1 METAIAKTNQ
11 QETASYI
18 NTIDLAASTENKVKV
33 ANAVNAA
40 ASLNG
45 HEGEVLHVSD
55 VITMPGVRRGRNGA
69 PDAECT
75 NVYLVCET
83 GEVFFTQSSG
93 VARSVNFI
101 VALFPDCN
109 AGNGYIPVV
118 CKEQQMPNGNS
129 LKTLEI
135 VDE

>member
-40 ASLNG
+40 VSLNG
-45 HEGEVLHVSD
+45 HEGEVLHVSG

-69 PDAECT
+69 PDTECT
-75 NVYLVCET
+75 NVYLVCDT

-101 VALFPDCN
+101 VALFPDCD
-109 AGNGYIPVV
+109 AGSGYIPVI